1 MLQIPDY
8 LTTYLVIS
16 FLLIVS
22 KKKYIYIFV
31 LLKEYDIIFNI
42 YSAVV
47 ECCPPYCSPVPFG
60 NFKFL

>member
-22 KKKYIYIFV
+22 KNKKEF
-31 LLKEYDIIFNI
+31 DIISNI
-42 YSAVV
+42 YSAVKRI
-47 ECCPPYCSPVPFG
+47 YLLPFPTLCFDD
-60 NFKFL
+60 N